1 MPRMES
7 LAEFNRNQTTTLNR
21 LKETGEPIYLTR
33 NGRAAAVIMDPEVF
47 DRAVSFRKR
56 VEESEM
62 RTYAGLLCGY
72 EDVQAGRVVS
82 AEEADRRMREAKG
95 W

>member
-1 MPRMES
+1 MPKMES
-7 LAEFNRNQTTTLNR
+7 IAEFNRNQTATLKR

-33 NGRAAAVIMDPEVF
+33 NGRAAAVIMDPDAFE
-47 DRAVSFRKR
+47 RAVGFRAR
-56 VEESEM
+56 VEEREM
-62 RTYAGLLCGY
+62 RTYAGLLRGY

-82 AEEADRRMREAKG
+82 AEDADRRMREAKG